1 MKKIFL
7 FFALSLMT
15 LAFNSCSKEENNI
28 PVSKGIITFKL
39 NGIQKTFDM
48 VTVNEQK
55 FLEGTA
61 NEYTQIGILAY
72 NKKIH
77 YSDFIQFSIKKG
89 DLEDNINDLVYG
101 YDGDLGIQIL
111 DNFTFH
117 ITSNGDD
124 KKIIG
129 TFSGEMSEPGEMIV
143 TDGTINI
150 QY

>member
-1 MKKIFL
+1 M
-7 FFALSLMT
+7 FFALSSMI
-15 LAFNSCSKEENNI
+15 LAFNSCSKEDNDT
-28 PVSKGIITFKL
+28 PVSKGTITFKVDGRQVTL
-39 NGIQKTFDM
+39 DM

-129 TFSGEMSEPGEMIV
+129 TFSGEMSEPGEMTV
-143 TDGTINI
+143 TNGIINI